1 MNILPA
7 ALSLMSAAFALVMG
21 IPLIGPHLF

>member
-7 ALSLMSAAFALVMG
+7 ALSLMSAAFVVVMG